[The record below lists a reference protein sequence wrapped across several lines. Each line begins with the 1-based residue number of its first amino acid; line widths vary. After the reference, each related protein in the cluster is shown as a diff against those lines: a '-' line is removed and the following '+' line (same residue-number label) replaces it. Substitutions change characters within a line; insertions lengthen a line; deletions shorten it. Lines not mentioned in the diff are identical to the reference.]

1 MQLEMLVA
9 AVEEG
14 SLHKA
19 AERVFRTQPAVT
31 MALRKLEDE
40 LGAPLFDRTNRGEP
54 ALTETGKVFYE
65 YAKRLLNLR
74 NEALAAVADVHGLRR
89 GCVRIGANEITNLYV
104 LPRLIVAFREQYA
117 EIKIDVVRQLS
128 TRLPQ
133 ELRDRN
139 LDLAILSIVP
149 EEGDF
154 EAKPILRDGLV
165 LIVSPDHWL
174 ARRDHVSVR
183 ELGAEPFIT
192 PKGSS
197 GSRKTLVE
205 VFKRFQT
212 PLNVSIENSSFEA
225 IKKLVAVNAGVAF
238 VPRMCLQEELSRGE
252 LVIVPVEG
260 FPHERTLWVVRRRSD
275 AHSHAA
281 QAFFRVIDTLAGQ
294 LAREHSAAATGAGD
308 GAASRT
314 VN

>member
-40 LGAPLFDRTNRGEP
+40 LGAPLFDRSNRAE
-54 ALTETGKVFYE
+54 ATLTETGKVFYE
-65 YAKRLLNLR
+65 YAKRLLGLR

-89 GCVRIGANEITNLYV
+89 GSVRIGANEITNLYL
-104 LPRLIVAFREQYA
+104 LPKLILAFRQQHPDIRIEVA
-117 EIKIDVVRQLS
+117 RQLS

-133 ELRDRN
+133 ELRERN
-139 LDLAILSIVP
+139 LDLAILSFLP
-149 EEGDF
+149 EGGDF
-154 EAKPILRDGLV
+154 EAKPIMRDGLA
-165 LIVSPDHWL
+165 LIVSPEHRF
-174 ARRDHVSVR
+174 AGRDQVFVPD
-183 ELGAEPFIT
+183 LGAEAFIV

-197 GSRKTLVE
+197 GSRRTLVD
-205 VFKRFQT
+205 VFKSFQT
-212 PLNVSIENSSFEA
+212 PLNVAIENSSFEA

-238 VPRMCLQEELSRGE
+238 VPRMCLQEELARGE

-281 QAFFRVIDTLAGQ
+281 QAFFTIVDSLSEG
-294 LAREHSAAATGAGD
+294 LAREYSGDASANPD
-308 GAASRT
+308 DS
-314 VN
+314 VPHIVH